1 MVEIC
6 NFVQDPHPLYALTK
20 KGAAWNW
27 TSECVAAFNELR
39 YKLVNDPVTLAF
51 PDWNDD
57 FYVETDTS
65 GLGVAAVLS
74 QKDQR
79 TGILRPIKYFSS
91 ALSDTQKNYSAGQ
104 LEAWAL
110 VAATRKWITYLR
122 ASPKIYLI
130 SDHNPLRWMRSQRDP
145 RHTFSRWLMELE
157 ELPYQVFIVPGK
169 DNKLPD
175 WLSRAPNLRV
185 DTDVNDEQHFENKVY
200 YTEETDEGAV
210 GV

>member
-1 MVEIC
+1 MASAYC
-6 NFVQDPHPLYALTK
+6 
-20 KGAAWNW
+20 
-27 TSECVAAFNELR
+27 
-39 YKLVNDPVTLAF
+39 
-51 PDWNDD
+51 
-57 FYVETDTS
+57 
-65 GLGVAAVLS
+65 VAAVLS

-79 TGILRPIKYFSS
+79 TGILRPINYFSS
-91 ALSDTQKNYSAGQ
+91 ALSDTRKNYSACQ

-130 SDHNPLRWMRSQRDP
+130 SDHNPVRWMRGQRDP

-157 ELPYQVFIVPGK
+157 ELPYQVVYRPGK

-200 YTEETDEGAV
+200 YTEETDEGTT
-210 GV
+210 GVWNTIKHKSLNRTEPATESWK